1 MSSIKSSRSSI
12 VEKALEEMKK
22 HEMDSMTYR
31 IPRELKDRLFE
42 NARKNRTQATHIVLD
57 LIKQYLN
64 NQDRKG

>member
-1 MSSIKSSRSSI
+1 MSSMKISRPSV

-22 HEMDSMTYR
+22 EEIDNFTFR

-42 NARKNRTQATHIVLD
+42 NARKNRTQASYIALD

-64 NQDRKG
+64 DQER